1 MFAALLRT
9 WCFFAQIQDRARLA
23 SIGLAKIDDCEFFFD
38 HVTFSQ
44 TSDFNE
50 ADKSSTQ
57 ANFTPWVW
65 HPQRQFFDRFKLCA
79 FTDP

>member
-1 MFAALLRT
+1 MVFFCANPGSRAA
-9 WCFFAQIQDRARLA
+9 A
-23 SIGLAKIDDCEFFFD
+23 SVELAKIVDCEFFFD